1 MPFCIFAFQRNATMS
16 KDSQK
21 RLVFVDVSRVD
32 FDAKKFGFEDQP
44 LRRYLYAKDASG
56 QSVRGVDALIWIWQA
71 CGENADVWIVS
82 PPGIKQVGKVFYRLI
97 QRFRYR
103 LVGKHE
109 NVCDSRCAKE
119 I

>member
-1 MPFCIFAFQRNATMS
+1 MS

-32 FDAKKFGFEDQP
+32 FDAKKFGFEGQP
-44 LRRYLYAKDASG
+44 LQRYLYAKDASS
-56 QSVRGVDALIWIWQA
+56 QFVRGVDAFIWIWQA

-82 PPGIKQVGKVFYRLI
+82 PPGIKQLGKAFYRLI
-97 QRFRYR
+97 PSFRYR
-103 LVGKHE
+103 PVGKHE

-119 I
+119 M

>member
-1 MPFCIFAFQRNATMS
+1 MS

-44 LRRYLYAKDASG
+44 LERYLDAKDASG
-56 QSVRGVDALIWIWQA
+56 QSVRGVDALFWIWQA
-71 CGENADVWIVS
+71 CGENADAWMVS
-82 PPGIKQVGKVFYRLI
+82 LPGIKQLGKAFYRLI
-97 QRFRYR
+97 PRFRYR